1 MIRPAQRGNPDWILL
16 GAVLGLTANVVP
28 QDLQKFSAAGANLL
42 ALKPFVRE
50 RLLAQIARLLHPSR
64 T

>member
-1 MIRPAQRGNPDWILL
+1 
-16 GAVLGLTANVVP
+16 VLGLTANVVP

-50 RLLAQIARLLHPSR
+50 RLLAQIARLLHPPR